1 MSTFVALISHQLT
14 YCKKLMDQILMG
26 LALSEG
32 EEEAGEGK
40 NVYQLLKGQ
49 KFRKDFGMAQQN
61 M

>member
-1 MSTFVALISHQLT
+1 
-14 YCKKLMDQILMG
+14 MDQILMG

-49 KFRKDFGMAQQN
+49 KFRKVFGMAQQK